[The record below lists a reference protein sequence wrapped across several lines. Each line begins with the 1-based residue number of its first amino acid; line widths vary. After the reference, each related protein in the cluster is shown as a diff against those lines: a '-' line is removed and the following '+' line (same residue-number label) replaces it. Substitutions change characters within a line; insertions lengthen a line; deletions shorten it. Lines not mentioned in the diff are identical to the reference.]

1 MTKPFKN
8 LRNKMSPQAQKTSE
22 EKAKKMLSEM
32 PLQELRQARQLS
44 QERIAEV
51 LSTKRAKQTK
61 QASISRLEQRT
72 DMYISTLRSYIEAM
86 GGELDI
92 IARFPDGEVHISQFK
107 EIETLQDS
115 KLVKNSG

>member
-1 MTKPFKN
+1 MAKPFKN

-44 QERIAEV
+44 QEHIAKV
-51 LSTKRAKQTK
+51 LSTIRAKQTK
-61 QASISRLEQRT
+61 QASTSRLEQRT

-92 IARFPDGEVHISQFK
+92 IARFPDGDVHISQFR
-107 EIETLQDS
+107 EIEPLQNS
-115 KLVKNSG
+115 KSDQRSG